1 VYVREYV
8 CESVCVGV
16 CVSVCVRECV
26 CMSKCVCVSVGSSKA
41 SSQVIKLKGIFTDPR
56 HADLFPRFVRESYI
70 TLLFQ
75 GFWLDFE

>member
-1 VYVREYV
+1 MTKA
-8 CESVCVGV
+8 SVCV
-16 CVSVCVRECV
+16 CVRVCVRECLCV
-26 CMSKCVCVSVGSSKA
+26 SKCVCVSVGSSKA
-41 SSQVIKLKGIFTDPR
+41 SSQVIKLKGIFTDPP